1 MLTPQSTFCTVA
13 PSPHHRSGS
22 RCPGPRCSKAVYDPT
37 VLHLLYVL
45 QYRHIFIGKTKHQ
58 TCRRLHSMRE
68 CILSSAVA
76 RALFPRLGG
85 AAPVHCVAAGDTGR
99 PDPALSRAACATRRR
114 AGGLLRVRRRRRLPP
129 LFEPE
134 LLRFRQQLP
143 YRRPLGCKLPVMG
156 TRAAGGY
163 VGMSEGWLG
172 TVCALFLRSFNA
184 ATPLLKYIEG
194 CWSCAPAGRYG
205 TQVCCGCGG

>member
-1 MLTPQSTFCTVA
+1 MRRGGGGAQHSLHPLRDGDLRQDGHQGASDSA
-13 PSPHHRSGS
+13 DAAAGLGRL
-22 RCPGPRCSKAVYDPT
+22 RPGFR
-37 VLHLLYVL
+37 
-45 QYRHIFIGKTKHQ
+45 
-58 TCRRLHSMRE
+58 
-68 CILSSAVA
+68 SSAVA

-85 AAPVHCVAAGDTGR
+85 AAPVHCVAASDTGR
-99 PDPALSRAACATRRR
+99 PDPALSLAACAARRR

-172 TVCALFLRSFNA
+172 TVCPLFLRSFNA
-184 ATPLLKYIEG
+184 ATTLLKL
-194 CWSCAPAGRYG
+194 
-205 TQVCCGCGG
+205 

>member
-1 MLTPQSTFCTVA
+1 MA
-13 PSPHHRSGS
+13 PTL
-22 RCPGPRCSKAVYDPT
+22 VY
-37 VLHLLYVL
+37 
-45 QYRHIFIGKTKHQ
+45 G
-58 TCRRLHSMRE
+58 
-68 CILSSAVA
+68 LSSAAAFCGLAAHDPA
-76 RALFPRLGG
+76 RPG
-85 AAPVHCVAAGDTGR
+85 AAVTPAA
-99 PDPALSRAACATRRR
+99 SAARRR
-114 AGGLLRVRRRRRLPP
+114 AGGLFRVRRRCRLPP

-184 ATPLLKYIEG
+184 ATTLLIDT
-194 CWSCAPAGRYG
+194 WSCRYIGVRRTASTSHDTCMQLSKKKSTFRDSNSSENALGRSG
-205 TQVCCGCGG
+205 IIPKPSGPWP

>member
-1 MLTPQSTFCTVA
+1 M
-13 PSPHHRSGS
+13 
-22 RCPGPRCSKAVYDPT
+22 
-37 VLHLLYVL
+37 
-45 QYRHIFIGKTKHQ
+45 
-58 TCRRLHSMRE
+58 
-68 CILSSAVA
+68 A

-184 ATPLLKYIEG
+184 ATTLLKLYYCSASISSLNRTHHRATQPPPPPRRRRREDHRKRVTKQTVDTELSG
-194 CWSCAPAGRYG
+194 VKERGRASR
-205 TQVCCGCGG
+205 QRE

>member
-1 MLTPQSTFCTVA
+1 MLGTVVCDA
-13 PSPHHRSGS
+13 LMRHCLSDGLN
-22 RCPGPRCSKAVYDPT
+22 A
-37 VLHLLYVL
+37 LMLYVI
-45 QYRHIFIGKTKHQ
+45 QCQHTFIEG
-58 TCRRLHSMRE
+58 L
-68 CILSSAVA
+68 
-76 RALFPRLGG
+76 
-85 AAPVHCVAAGDTGR
+85 
-99 PDPALSRAACATRRR
+99 AACATRRR

-129 LFEPE
+129 LFGPE

-184 ATPLLKYIEG
+184 ATTLWLH
-194 CWSCAPAGRYG
+194 
-205 TQVCCGCGG
+205 

>member
-1 MLTPQSTFCTVA
+1 M
-13 PSPHHRSGS
+13 
-22 RCPGPRCSKAVYDPT
+22 
-37 VLHLLYVL
+37 
-45 QYRHIFIGKTKHQ
+45 
-58 TCRRLHSMRE
+58 
-68 CILSSAVA
+68 A

-184 ATPLLKYIEG
+184 ATPLLIDINEKSSEPTHILVPEG
-194 CWSCAPAGRYG
+194 TKMSAL
-205 TQVCCGCGG
+205 TVQVLRLSLSLGSVTAVNLRRSVCGAQGSLDR